1 MAETIL
7 IRTLKWP
14 PKDPEE
20 ERTYGH
26 EYEEAEEDPITAS
39 VWTVDG
45 LTNMAEAIQSPH
57 ITTIKLGGG
66 VDGDVK
72 EVKNVVTLTSGEII
86 VRRVYLQ
93 IALR

>member
-1 MAETIL
+1 MADTVL

-26 EYEEAEEDPITAS
+26 EYEEAETDPIAS
-39 VWTVDG
+39 SIWTVTG
-45 LTNMAEAIQSPH
+45 VTKLSEAITAPN

-66 VDGDVK
+66 VADETA
-72 EVKNVVTLTSGEII
+72 EVKNIVTTASGEII